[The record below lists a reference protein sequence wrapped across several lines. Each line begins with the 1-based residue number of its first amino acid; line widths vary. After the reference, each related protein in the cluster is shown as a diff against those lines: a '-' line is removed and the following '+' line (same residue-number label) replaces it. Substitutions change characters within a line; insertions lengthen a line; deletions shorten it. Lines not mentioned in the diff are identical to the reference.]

1 MYRVPRWVCE
11 AFEQNM
17 YSPTQFFAQVN
28 A

>member
-1 MYRVPRWVCE
+1 MYWVPRWVCE